1 MNNKFEELQRNML
14 ILENYANGNIK
25 KVLNAIENTKVAS
38 FSTNCNDKEWVKYIG
53 KTISKLKS
61 IANLLQFKKLEA
73 NKNDLKEIGKYLQ
86 KLGKELETHEF
97 KNNKSVENNES
108 NDSKLDNDLNELKA
122 NLKTMKKIIELFGED

>member
-1 MNNKFEELQRNML
+1 MNNKFKELQRNML
-14 ILENYANGNIK
+14 IMENYVNGNIK

-38 FSTNCNDKEWVKYIG
+38 ISPNCNDKEWVKYIG
-53 KTISKLKS
+53 KTISKLKN
-61 IANLLQFKKLEA
+61 ITALLPFKKLEA

>member
-14 ILENYANGNIK
+14 VMENYVNGNIK
-25 KVLNAIENTKVAS
+25 KMLNAIENTKVTS
-38 FSTNCNDKEWVKYIG
+38 ISTNCNDKEWVKYIG

-61 IANLLQFKKLEA
+61 ITVLLPFKKLEA

-108 NDSKLDNDLNELKA
+108 NNSKLDNDLNELKA
-122 NLKTMKKIIELFGED
+122 NLKTMKEIIELLGED